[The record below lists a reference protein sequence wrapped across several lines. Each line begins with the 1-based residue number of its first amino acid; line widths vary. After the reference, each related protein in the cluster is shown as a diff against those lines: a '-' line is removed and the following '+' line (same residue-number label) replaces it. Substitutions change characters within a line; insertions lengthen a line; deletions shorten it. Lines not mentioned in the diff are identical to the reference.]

1 VCGIAGIIDLRSSQS
16 RDQLMAMSL
25 SLAKRGP
32 DDLGLHAEDPVG
44 LVHRRL
50 SIIDL
55 AGGHQPI
62 YNEDRSL
69 AIVCNGEIY
78 DFRELRKELEA
89 RGHQFSSKSDS
100 EVILHLYE
108 DEGPACLQRLNG
120 MYAFAIAHLDSGELF
135 LARDRFGQKPLFVAE
150 SAGRFAFASGPRAL
164 ATLPW
169 VDDSLD
175 LGAIHDYLE
184 YLYLPCPRSIYCGV
198 RKLPPGHYAIWK
210 NGQLAQHRY
219 WQPNFGESFVGDY
232 ADAREAVRTSLNA
245 AVKRRLVAD
254 VPLGLFLSGGLDSS
268 IVTALAAGHGP
279 VKSFSIGFP
288 ETAYDERAHAQA
300 VARHIGT
307 EHHFLEVQPED
318 FALLEQAVEFYEE
331 PFSDSSLL
339 PTCLLSRFTREHVTV
354 ALGGDGAD
362 ELFGGY
368 YRFRLAHLMRHL
380 DAMPAALRCGVRKA
394 LLAALPPRSEER
406 STFGKL
412 RRIIELCDGDEL
424 ARYRATLSR
433 FSEAERVAIYGPAMR
448 EAQGLAQGA
457 EVLACRRQDHRL
469 LVDALMDLDCL
480 RYLPDDI
487 LVKVDRAS
495 MAYGLEVR
503 SPFLDREVAELAF
516 SLPYAWKQQGRTRKR
531 ILVDAFGSRLP
542 AGIATRAKMGFGVPV
557 AAWLRGP
564 WREPVREHLLEGQLI
579 ARGLCEREPL
589 AAMLDRH
596 DSRRADHSYALFSLL
611 MLALWLEQERDS
623 WTR

>member
-1 VCGIAGIIDLRSSQS
+1 
-16 RDQLMAMSL
+16 MAMSE

-32 DDLGLHAEDPVG
+32 DDLGLHAADPVG
-44 LVHRRL
+44 LIHRRL

-62 YNEDRSL
+62 YNEDRNL

-78 DFRELRKELEA
+78 DFCELRKELEA
-89 RGHQFSSKSDS
+89 RGHQFSTSSDT

-108 DEGPACLQRLNG
+108 EEGPACLERLNG

-135 LARDRFGQKPLFVAE
+135 LARDRFGQKPLFFAE
-150 SAGRFAFASGPRAL
+150 SAGRFAFASGPAAL
-164 ATLPW
+164 ATLDW

-175 LGAIHDYLE
+175 FGAIHDYLE

-210 NGQLAQHRY
+210 DGTLRQHRY
-219 WQPNFGESFVGDY
+219 WQAYFRDDFAGDY
-232 ADAREAVRTSLNA
+232 EEAKAAVRKTLGA

-268 IVTALAAGHGP
+268 IVTALAAEHGP

-300 VARHIGT
+300 VANHLGT

-318 FALLEQAVEFYEE
+318 FPLLEQAVEFYEE

-339 PTCLLSRFTREHVTV
+339 PTCLLSRFTRQHVTV

-368 YRFRLAHLMRHL
+368 YRFRVAHLLRHL
-380 DAMPAALRCGVRKA
+380 DHIPAPIRCGLRNA
-394 LLAALPPRSEER
+394 LLKALPPRSEER
-406 STFGKL
+406 STFGKI
-412 RRIIELCDGDEL
+412 RRLIELCDGDERG
-424 ARYRATLSR
+424 RYRATLSR
-433 FSEAERVAIYGPAMR
+433 FSESERRAIYGPAMC
-448 EAQGLAQGA
+448 AATGFGGD
-457 EVLACRRQDHRL
+457 VLAYRRHDHHL
-469 LVDALMDLDCL
+469 LVDAIMELDCV

-531 ILVDAFGSRLP
+531 ILVDAFGGRLP

-564 WREPVREHLLEGQLI
+564 WRDPVRSHLLDGQLI
-579 ARGLCEREPL
+579 ARGICDRPGL
-589 AAMLDRH
+589 ATMLDRH
-596 DSRRADHSYALFSLL
+596 QACQADHSYALFSLL
-611 MLALWLEQERDS
+611 MLALWLDS
-623 WTR
+623 QP

>member
-1 VCGIAGIIDLRSSQS
+1 MCGIAGIIDLRSSQS
-16 RDQLMAMSL
+16 QDQLMAMSL

-32 DDLGLHAEDPVG
+32 DDLGILAADPVG

-78 DFRELRKELEA
+78 DFCELRKELEA
-89 RGHQFSSKSDS
+89 GGHRFSTESDT

-108 DEGPACLQRLNG
+108 EEGPACLDRLNG
-120 MYAFAIAHLDSGELF
+120 MFAFAIAHLESGELF
-135 LARDRFGQKPLFVAE
+135 IARDRFGQKPLFFAE
-150 SAGRFAFASGPRAL
+150 SADRFAFASGPRAL

-169 VDDSLD
+169 VDASLD
-175 LGAIHDYLE
+175 VGAIHDYLE
-184 YLYLPCPRSIYCGV
+184 YLYLPCPRSVYCGV

-210 NGQLAQHRY
+210 NGRLRQHRY
-219 WQPNFGESFVGDY
+219 WQACFREGFCGDY
-232 ADAREAVRTSLNA
+232 ADAQAAVRDALDG

-254 VPLGLFLSGGLDSS
+254 VPVGLFLSGGLDSS
-268 IVTALAAGHGP
+268 IVTALAADRGP

-288 ETAYDERAHAQA
+288 ETAYDERQHAAA
-300 VARHIGT
+300 VAKHLGT
-307 EHHFLEVQPED
+307 DHHFLEVQPED
-318 FALLEQAVEFYEE
+318 FSLLEAAVDFYEE

-368 YRFRLAHLMRHL
+368 YRFRVAHLMRHL
-380 DAMPAALRCGVRKA
+380 DHIPAALRCGVRK
-394 LLAALPPRSEER
+394 LLLGALPKGPQER
-406 STFGKL
+406 SLAGKL
-412 RRIIELCDGDEL
+412 RRLAGLTDGDEL

-433 FSEAERVAIYGPAMR
+433 FPEALRRGLYGPAMQDAVGQAVMR
-448 EAQGLAQGA
+448 Y
-457 EVLACRRQDHRL
+457 RRHDHRQ
-469 LVDALMDLDCL
+469 LVDALMEMDCAT
-480 RYLPDDI
+480 YLPDDI
-487 LVKVDRAS
+487 LTKVDRAS

-516 SLPYAWKQQGRTRKR
+516 SLPYAWKQQGRIRKR
-531 ILVDAFGSRLP
+531 VLVDAFGGCLP
-542 AGIATRAKMGFGVPV
+542 GGIATRAKMGFGVPV
-557 AAWLRGP
+557 ATWLRGP
-564 WREPVREHLLEGQLI
+564 WREPVRGHLLDGQLV
-579 ARGLCEREPL
+579 AQGLFDRAALGKLL
-589 AAMLDRH
+589 ADH
-596 DSRRADHSYALFSLL
+596 NSHADHSYAIFSLL
-611 MLALWLEQERDS
+611 MLALWLDS
-623 WTR
+623 TS